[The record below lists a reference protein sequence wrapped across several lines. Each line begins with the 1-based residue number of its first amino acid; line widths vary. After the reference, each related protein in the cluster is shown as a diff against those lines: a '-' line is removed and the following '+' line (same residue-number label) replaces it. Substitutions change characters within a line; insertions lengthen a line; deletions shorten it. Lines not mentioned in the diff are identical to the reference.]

1 MENNKKI
8 LVPTIVAVATLVLLV
23 FGATY
28 AYFTIGSTNNFGTKE
43 LNATVEDVADAVVL
57 EQVENELSLSITRT
71 MMDGFNVGTYYYASG
86 SDTPANIAKMSVA
99 GDGIYKCNYKLTITK
114 SASST
119 ANDLYKA
126 IVENGV
132 EFNDPELD
140 ETIMPDEALFYI
152 NNSRYFLTESNLFP
166 MVIEDTIYNISK
178 DTPKYLVSNL
188 MIANAEHPQNS
199 IKGKD
204 MKLTYT
210 ITNFDCE
217 LSEPTDE
224 ISNVSLNSEHLEA
237 LGYYTSEEQDF
248 LSQKNLVIPEIF
260 QGKDGNWYRV
270 TSIGGFGQTGYYI
283 ESIELPDSVVTIEDT
298 GLFAIEAETIKLP
311 KQLTTVG
318 EAVFA
323 DGSVS
328 NLYLP
333 KSLVNIS
340 PGFLVGTYGNLE
352 NIYYEGSESEW
363 NAIFAESV
371 GNGKDYESIT
381 GYLYGISTDE
391 ELAEYEMTLPPINY
405 NVNY

>member
-152 NNSRYFLTESNLFP
+152 NNSRYF
-166 MVIEDTIYNISK
+166 
-178 DTPKYLVSNL
+178 
-188 MIANAEHPQNS
+188 
-199 IKGKD
+199 
-204 MKLTYT
+204 
-210 ITNFDCE
+210 
-217 LSEPTDE
+217 
-224 ISNVSLNSEHLEA
+224 
-237 LGYYTSEEQDF
+237 
-248 LSQKNLVIPEIF
+248 
-260 QGKDGNWYRV
+260 
-270 TSIGGFGQTGYYI
+270 
-283 ESIELPDSVVTIEDT
+283 
-298 GLFAIEAETIKLP
+298 
-311 KQLTTVG
+311 
-318 EAVFA
+318 
-323 DGSVS
+323 
-328 NLYLP
+328 
-333 KSLVNIS
+333 
-340 PGFLVGTYGNLE
+340 
-352 NIYYEGSESEW
+352 
-363 NAIFAESV
+363 
-371 GNGKDYESIT
+371 
-381 GYLYGISTDE
+381 
-391 ELAEYEMTLPPINY
+391 
-405 NVNY
+405 